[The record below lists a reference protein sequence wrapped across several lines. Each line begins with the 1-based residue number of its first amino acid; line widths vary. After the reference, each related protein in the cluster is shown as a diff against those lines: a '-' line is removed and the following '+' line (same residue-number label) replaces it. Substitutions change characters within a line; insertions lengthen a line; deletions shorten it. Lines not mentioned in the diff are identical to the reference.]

1 MFDLRLARG
10 PIGALALA
18 SMFSALAFVTFTGSV
33 PLWLVEENGYS
44 SDAAIIGWTLSAF
57 AFAGGLGSILG
68 GFLAPRLGPVL
79 TIVGALLLTFCPLLA
94 VIASEPGTAIYYG
107 AIALAG
113 ILLFVPVPAL
123 IIIAQEF
130 VPGAPATA
138 SGMVLGLGS
147 ALAGSPTSRSGAFRR
162 RSGLT
167 TGILIG
173 FSMVVP
179 SALIGLVVLLRSG
192 TPRRRLAQRRRKRCN
207 LRKCSTTRWGVSVSH
222 HICLHLSRFGRAR
235 ARATLTGGGK
245 GTIARPSRPLNH
257 PLAGWGECGSAQS
270 FGVLG
275 ATAAV
280 QAVIFPGSVA
290 LLADLIHNAG
300 DALTAI
306 PVGAAFLLRSDR
318 AEKWAGY
325 AVVLAIFISGCVA
338 LYETIERLL
347 HPEELSHLWL
357 LAGAGLIGFLGNEL
371 AARIRLHAGE
381 RLSSPALVADGKHAR
396 VDGFVSL
403 GVIASAFLVGLGW
416 EEGDPVVG
424 LLITLVILKVTWDA
438 WHTVRAR

>member
-1 MFDLRLARG
+1 MSHRIWHR
-10 PIGALALA
+10 
-18 SMFSALAFVTFTGSV
+18 TT
-33 PLWLVEENGYS
+33 
-44 SDAAIIGWTLSAF
+44 
-57 AFAGGLGSILG
+57 
-68 GFLAPRLGPVL
+68 
-79 TIVGALLLTFCPLLA
+79 
-94 VIASEPGTAIYYG
+94 
-107 AIALAG
+107 
-113 ILLFVPVPAL
+113 PAL
-123 IIIAQEF
+123 VGHEHEHAH
-130 VPGAPATA
+130 
-138 SGMVLGLGS
+138 SH
-147 ALAGSPTSRSGAFRR
+147 
-162 RSGLT
+162 
-167 TGILIG
+167 
-173 FSMVVP
+173 
-179 SALIGLVVLLRSG
+179 GLVDPSIIRSRAGVNAVLLS
-192 TPRRRLAQRRRKRCN
+192 LA
-207 LRKCSTTRWGVSVSH
+207 
-222 HICLHLSRFGRAR
+222 
-235 ARATLTGGGK
+235 
-245 GTIARPSRPLNH
+245 
-257 PLAGWGECGSAQS
+257 
-270 FGVLG
+270 VLG

-280 QAVIFPGSVA
+280 QAVVFVLSGSVA

-306 PVGAAFLLRSDR
+306 PVGAAFLLRSAR

-347 HPEELSHLWL
+347 HPEELSHLWA

-403 GVIASAFLVGLGW
+403 GVIASAALVALGW